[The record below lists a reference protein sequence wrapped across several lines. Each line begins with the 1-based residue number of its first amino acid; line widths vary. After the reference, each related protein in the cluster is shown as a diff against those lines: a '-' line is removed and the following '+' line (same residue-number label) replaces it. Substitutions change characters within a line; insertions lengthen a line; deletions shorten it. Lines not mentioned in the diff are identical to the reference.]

1 MDRKTFYKITL
12 QTVLPLMLQSLLTSC
27 VNFIDQIMVGKLGVA
42 EIAAVGVANKLYSLF
57 YLVLYGTC
65 CACVMFV
72 SQYWGKKDVNGIRK
86 TMGMTC
92 SITISLGIAVTIA
105 TALFPR
111 QCMQLF
117 TSDEAV
123 IVSGTAYLRAI
134 SASYLLLSLIYP
146 INYLLRG
153 MTRVKIVLVSASV
166 SVIMNVL
173 ANYAFIFG
181 NMGMPELG
189 VAGAAVGT
197 VVTRGS
203 ELTILL
209 IYLIAT
215 KNEVISNIPEMFHY
229 SRDGFLTFLKKA
241 LPLAGNEFFWGVGTT
256 LYFTI
261 YGRIGTE
268 QLAAMSIMSTI
279 QTMEQTFSLSL
290 SSSASVIVGNQ
301 IGRGDREEVFR
312 CGARFHRLAV
322 FVGVF
327 VAALIFL
334 FIHPIVGLYGITGTE
349 AGIYLTQCLT
359 ILCCYLPVNCYN
371 SMNIEGLFRSGGDIR
386 TVLIMDMGG
395 IWMIGLP
402 VTFLFGEVLKMPIAV
417 VYSAFVAVEL
427 YKLPIGIHRYR
438 SGKWLHRLDLK

>member
-1 MDRKTFYKITL
+1 
-12 QTVLPLMLQSLLTSC
+12 
-27 VNFIDQIMVGKLGVA
+27 
-42 EIAAVGVANKLYSLF
+42 
-57 YLVLYGTC
+57 
-65 CACVMFV
+65 MFV
-72 SQYWGKKDVNGIRK
+72 SQYWGKKDVDGIRK
-86 TMGMTC
+86 TMG
-92 SITISLGIAVTIA
+92 
-105 TALFPR
+105 
-111 QCMQLF
+111 
-117 TSDEAV
+117 
-123 IVSGTAYLRAI
+123 
-134 SASYLLLSLIYP
+134 
-146 INYLLRG
+146 
-153 MTRVKIVLVSASV
+153 
-166 SVIMNVL
+166 MNVL

-181 NMGMPELG
+181 NLGMPELG

-209 IYLIAT
+209 IYLFTT

-261 YGRIGTE
+261 YGHIGTE
-268 QLAAMSIMSTI
+268 QLAAMSIMSII

-301 IGRGDREEVFR
+301 IGGGDREEVFR

-327 VAALIFL
+327 VAAFIFL
-334 FIHPIVGLYGITGTE
+334 FIHPIVGLYGIMGTE

-359 ILCCYLPVNCYN
+359 ILCCYL
-371 SMNIEGLFRSGGDIR
+371 S
-386 TVLIMDMGG
+386 
-395 IWMIGLP
+395 

-417 VYSAFVAVEL
+417 VYSAF
-427 YKLPIGIHRYR
+427 IGTD
-438 SGKWLHRLDLK
+438 LDLLLQCLHVDTVFLIGGLTDVCVHFTAVDAHQRNYHIHVLREACHTHSPKDVAEAAFENMDYFQTGAVMSVEDLEA

>member
-27 VNFIDQIMVGKLGVA
+27 VNFIDQIMVGTLGVA

-72 SQYWGKKDVNGIRK
+72 SQYWGKKDVDGIRK

-92 SITISLGIAVTIA
+92 SITITLGIVVTIA

-181 NMGMPELG
+181 NLGMPELG

-215 KNEVISNIPEMFHY
+215 KNEVISNIAEMFHY
-229 SRDGFLTFLKKA
+229 SRDGFLTF
-241 LPLAGNEFFWGVGTT
+241 
-256 LYFTI
+256 
-261 YGRIGTE
+261 
-268 QLAAMSIMSTI
+268 
-279 QTMEQTFSLSL
+279 
-290 SSSASVIVGNQ
+290 
-301 IGRGDREEVFR
+301 
-312 CGARFHRLAV
+312 
-322 FVGVF
+322 
-327 VAALIFL
+327 
-334 FIHPIVGLYGITGTE
+334 
-349 AGIYLTQCLT
+349 
-359 ILCCYLPVNCYN
+359 
-371 SMNIEGLFRSGGDIR
+371 
-386 TVLIMDMGG
+386 
-395 IWMIGLP
+395 
-402 VTFLFGEVLKMPIAV
+402 
-417 VYSAFVAVEL
+417 
-427 YKLPIGIHRYR
+427 
-438 SGKWLHRLDLK
+438 